1 MISSQRLTSEGPRC
15 GVCPLPLGRPLP
27 PGRSWFCCR
36 WGVLLFCSK
45 CMFVGCSS
53 IGICTCFLGAP
64 VRTFPGNEKTMG
76 HYVINYISHV
86 FEMHVY
92 EQSRSRQK
100 CAVSC
105 QGDGKQGDGKHRP
118 YCCGFQLSARAMA
131 SIAPTAAYS
140 SSL

>member
-36 WGVLLFCSK
+36 WGALLFCSK

-53 IGICTCFLGAP
+53 MDICTCFLGAP
-64 VRTFPGNEKTMG
+64 VRMFPGNEKTMG

-86 FEMHVY
+86 FELHVY
-92 EQSRSRQK
+92 ERL
-100 CAVSC
+100 AVRWQASPL
-105 QGDGKQGDGKHRP
+105 H
-118 YCCGFQLSARAMA
+118 FRAQPA
-131 SIAPTAAYS
+131 FS